1 MTRRAFYVLKEVTDG
16 KKFIVELMQ
25 ATKRLVN
32 DLLHGPECEKCS
44 PKHAAA
50 ADNAADN
57 ANQMVRIYSLF
68 VELGS
73 QYVAANC
80 IGKIPSLPVAL
91 DAVLKTVRKL
101 SSNENILEREK
112 SSQSQG
118 SNPGQLGENATSVL
132 CHPQDLHP

>member
-32 DLLHGPECEKCS
+32 DLLHVPECEKCS
-44 PKHAAA
+44 PKRA
-50 ADNAADN
+50 ADNAAD
-57 ANQMVRIYSLF
+57 ADQMVRIYSLF

-80 IGKIPSLPVAL
+80 IGEIPSLPVAL